1 MTSPRKRVH
10 AVIPDTQIRAGVP
23 TDHLAWV
30 SAELVETKPDVIVV
44 LGDWFDMPSLSS
56 HDAPGSLR
64 MEGARYEDD
73 IAAGNDALAAFM
85 QPIHDE
91 RARLVRNKEK
101 QWKPELHFLMGNHEQ
116 RIERAVNGNPKL
128 AGTLGYHHLRIA
140 QHGFK
145 VHDFLHVVEIDGIWY
160 SHYFYR
166 PLSGRPYSGSLDTRL
181 KNVGRSFTQGHEQVL
196 DGALRHLANGDVQ
209 RGLVA
214 GACYLHDE
222 TYKGPQ
228 GNQHWRGILIKYG
241 VRNGRYSLREW
252 ALDDLCHKYEGVY
265 LDEYLRAKYPDAE
278 SRFTLARAA

>member
-1 MTSPRKRVH
+1 MSSPRKRVH
-10 AVIPDTQIRAGVP
+10 AVVPDTQIRKGVP
-23 TDHLAWV
+23 TDHLAWI

-44 LGDWFDMPSLSS
+44 MGDWFDMPSLSS
-56 HDAPGSLR
+56 HDSPGSLT

-73 IAAGNDALAAFM
+73 IKAGNDALDAFM
-85 QPIHDE
+85 APIHAE
-91 RARLVRNKEK
+91 RARLIRNKEK
-101 QWKPELHFLMGNHEQ
+101 QWKPELHFLLGNHEQ
-116 RIERAVNGNPKL
+116 RIERAINNNPKL
-128 AGTLGYHHLRIA
+128 AGTIGYHHLRIA
-140 QHGFK
+140 QHGFT
-145 VHDFLHVVEIDGIWY
+145 VHNFLNVVEIDGIWY

-196 DGALRHLANGDVQ
+196 DGAMRHLANGDVQ

-222 TYKGPQ
+222 SYKGPQ
-228 GNQHWRGILIKYG
+228 GNQHWRGILMKYG

-252 ALDDLCHKYEGVY
+252 SLDDLCHKYEGVY

-278 SRFTLARAA
+278 ARFTLARAA